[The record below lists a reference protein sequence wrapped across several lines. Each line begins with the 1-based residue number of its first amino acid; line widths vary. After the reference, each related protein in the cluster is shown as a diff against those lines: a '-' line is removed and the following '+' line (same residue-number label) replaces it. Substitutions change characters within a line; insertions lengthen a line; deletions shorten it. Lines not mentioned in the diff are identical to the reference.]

1 MMANRRSG
9 TTRARLSD
17 LVAPARA
24 LADRLA
30 AQRDAGRSPCRKG
43 CSACCYYLVSVSP
56 PEARVI
62 ASRVMAMPPRLRRAI
77 EDRIE
82 KAALTLLRRP
92 APRGADASQ
101 LSAWYRSLDLA
112 CPFLKDDAC
121 AIYDDRPLVCREHSV
136 VGTPKKCADA
146 ADASTPQEAA
156 VSMAEVLAR
165 LCGQVTG
172 RDAVAIM
179 LPLAVYMQ
187 LKGAASREK
196 TFTQQWLMQ
205 QFTDAVAA
213 AMRDRA
219 A

>member
-1 MMANRRSG
+1 MSNRCSG

-24 LADRLA
+24 LADRMA
-30 AQRDAGRSPCRKG
+30 AQRDAGQSPCRKG
-43 CSACCYYLVSVSP
+43 CSACCHYLVSVSP

-62 ASRVMAMPPRLRRAI
+62 AARVMAMPPRLRRAI

-82 KAALTLLRRP
+82 KAALTLLHRP

-112 CPFLKDDAC
+112 CPFLKDDVC
-121 AIYDDRPLVCREHSV
+121 AIYDDRPLVCREHYVTGSSAR
-136 VGTPKKCADA
+136 CADA
-146 ADASTPQEAA
+146 ADASPPADA

-165 LCGQVTG
+165 LCGQVAG
-172 RDAVAIM
+172 REAVAIM
-179 LPLAVYMQ
+179 LPLAVHMQ